1 MKINPSVAAD
11 VLKTFVQE
19 DRTEAR
25 IYRGRV
31 ENVSYS
37 LTVAS
42 FAISAFLIG
51 NLSHMSAHQLRY
63 ITLLI
68 DLGLV
73 AVMLIFFLRIH
84 PDIVALRKAMR
95 TRQGL
100 LNSLNEGEMQDI
112 NPFPDVSEEPY
123 PDITD
128 SDLYLVVGLS
138 AAVVLVK
145 MLVLA
150 TSAASFVVAKGNP

>member
-1 MKINPSVAAD
+1 
-11 VLKTFVQE
+11 
-19 DRTEAR
+19 
-25 IYRGRV
+25 
-31 ENVSYS
+31 
-37 LTVAS
+37 
-42 FAISAFLIG
+42 
-51 NLSHMSAHQLRY
+51 
-63 ITLLI
+63 
-68 DLGLV
+68 
-73 AVMLIFFLRIH
+73 MLIFFLRIH